1 MVSNPE
7 HIEKVRQEIMRFR
20 ELLDVMALKLRD
32 GERAYERLFAVLPP
46 ETAQLREKDRQ
57 TKLAEHIIGNLEPLR
72 RVVVNAQ
79 FDAREMERAFEELHG
94 IILSS
99 EEDEASETD
108 ETD

>member
-1 MVSNPE
+1 VGNPE

-32 GERAYERLFAVLPP
+32 GERAYECLFAVLPP

-57 TKLAEHIIGNLEPLR
+57 TKLAEHLFGNLQPLSR
-72 RVVVNAQ
+72 AVVKAQ

-94 IILSS
+94 IILTSDA
-99 EEDEASETD
+99 DEASETD